1 MSIPRFLKTMI
12 RRFPLRLNDLLRGIV
27 NSHDTTE
34 ISAIAS
40 DSREVRAG
48 TLWLATRG
56 ISHHALD
63 FYRDDM
69 RAAAIL
75 YEPPYANAPL
85 RAIACEAL
93 GEKMGEIAARFY
105 RHPSRELRVIG
116 VTGTDGKSSLVH
128 FLAQALDAAML
139 GTIGYGRLARLQE
152 ASHTTPDVLRV
163 QRYLREFADQGVAT
177 VAMEVSSHALAQG
190 RVDAVDFDVAVFS
203 NLSRDHLDY
212 HKDEEDY
219 FLAKAKLFA
228 RPVRV
233 AVINIDDAHGR
244 RLLDENRVHPG
255 AHIIAVSSSG
265 ARHGK
270 AHAHLL
276 AQDWR
281 LGEGGI
287 AMRLVYEQ
295 DGKREEAQVQSAL
308 LARFNVDNLL
318 NVAACLLSQNVP
330 FAAIA
335 AKLAAL
341 AGVPGRVERLALPN
355 GAAAIIDYAHTPKAL
370 ESVLSG
376 IRPHVPGRL
385 WVVCGCGGDRDRGKR
400 PLMAQAAVAFAD
412 EAVFTDDN
420 PRTEVPLSIIH
431 DMLAGLANPDAAQV
445 VQPREAAIRH
455 VLREL
460 HPGDAVVIAGK
471 GHENYQIIGT
481 VKHHYAD
488 QEVVRA
494 WQG

>member
-1 MSIPRFLKTMI
+1 M
-12 RRFPLRLNDLLRGIV
+12 RLNDLLAGIV
-27 NSHDTTE
+27 DIHDTTE
-34 ISAIAS
+34 ITALAS

-69 RAAAIL
+69 RAAAIV
-75 YEPPYANAPL
+75 YEPPYDPVPL
-85 RAIACEAL
+85 RAIPCQAL
-93 GEKMGEIAARFY
+93 AERMGEIAARFY
-105 RHPSRELRVIG
+105 RHPSREVAVIG

-163 QRYLREFADQGVAT
+163 QRYLREFADQGVQT

-219 FLAKAKLFA
+219 FLAKARLFA

-244 RLLDENRVHPG
+244 RLLDEHRVYD
-255 AHIIAVSSSG
+255 AAQVIAVSSEG
-265 ARHGK
+265 RRHGK
-270 AHAHLL
+270 AHVHLL
-276 AQDWR
+276 AEDWR
-281 LGEGGI
+281 LTADGI
-287 AMRLVYEQ
+287 RLRLVLEQ
-295 DGKREEAQVQSAL
+295 GGAREEALIESAL

-318 NVAACLLSQNVP
+318 NVAACLLSQHVP
-330 FAAIA
+330 FADIPG
-335 AKLAAL
+335 KLASL
-341 AGVPGRVERLALPN
+341 HGVPGRVERIALAN

-420 PRTEVPLSIIH
+420 PRTEAPLSIIH
-431 DMLAGLANPDAAQV
+431 DMLAGLENPDAAHV

-455 VLREL
+455 VLGEL
-460 HPGDAVVIAGK
+460 RPGDAVVIAGK

-488 QEVVRA
+488 QEVVRT